1 MELVERKYSKY
12 FKNLT
17 RKIKRNGYKMENMS
31 KAAPFQNLEK
41 LTELEGKESKL
52 RGQTRKD
59 SEHSKYSNILKKR
72 VHLGII
78 SYMTR
83 TGKTERKAE

>member
-12 FKNLT
+12 FKNLA

-41 LTELEGKESKL
+41 LTKLEGK
-52 RGQTRKD
+52 RKQV
-59 SEHSKYSNILKKR
+59 E
-72 VHLGII
+72 
-78 SYMTR
+78 R
-83 TGKTERKAE
+83 TNKERF